1 MKYEQFLRIPSIFI
15 EKNPTKKGSI
25 VNNSYI
31 FEQILI
37 LTKYT
42 CCAVWSLVKRKSLKG
57 SDKAS
62 RVYSR

>member
-1 MKYEQFLRIPSIFI
+1 MPI
-15 EKNPTKKGSI
+15 KKGSI
-25 VNNSYI
+25 VNNSYF

-37 LTKYT
+37 LTT
-42 CCAVWSLVKRKSLKG
+42 ESCCAVWSLVKRKSLEG